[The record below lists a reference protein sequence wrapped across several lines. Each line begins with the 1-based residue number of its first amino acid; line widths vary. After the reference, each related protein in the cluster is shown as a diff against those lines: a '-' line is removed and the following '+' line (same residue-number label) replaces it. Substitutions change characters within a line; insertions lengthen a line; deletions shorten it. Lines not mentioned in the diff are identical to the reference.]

1 MKRYTIFLVICLVFA
16 QAVFGGGTGDSPA
29 SQNPGGQQCMAEG
42 IGFTLSAYNPR
53 GSFEKLYAVREESGS
68 HSAPE
73 ELTRTDALATD
84 MNLTVFHFNDLHGHM
99 TDQDSKRG
107 DTHRVAQ
114 MVKIVDAARKNADER
129 NIVLFFSAGD
139 EHTGTPFDELLGW
152 NAQEFIV
159 DPAYRILSAA
169 GVDATVV
176 GNHEVDRGY
185 ELLAKGARQ
194 DAAFPVLSAN
204 IVGSR
209 WATPDVIKPA
219 AIGIAKG
226 LRIGLIGLTTPE
238 ETREATVEDP
248 NVRIAAPLES
258 IEYYLPRM
266 EPFVDVFVVLSHLG
280 FEGEERHRV
289 SVGDRAIAEA
299 ASRCTGKPVLV
310 IGGHTHSVLN
320 KDGLEA
326 ANIVEGIPLL
336 QAGSYGAWL
345 GRMDVSLAR
354 KEGGYAATDMKAALL
369 PIKSRD
375 DRVASD
381 QKGWA
386 NLEHEGDYDGRFEKE
401 NVEPILTRLA
411 GKMKERLGRTAATQ
425 GFSTERILAERYV
438 GECGMANYM
447 NDMIVARSA
456 NFPGGPVDLAVFNAS
471 GIASGV
477 DGNTDITFGDW
488 FKVMPYADNIVI
500 ISLSGAQLLDVLRS
514 NAQRL
519 VRPEELAGT
528 KPVALDGFV
537 SRGFLHFSSDLRYEI
552 RLGANA
558 EAATVE
564 NASFRGVDLR
574 KTPDKIFRI
583 AFSTYIANGF
593 EGWKTGPVGAGL
605 PQGVLAWDLAAL
617 DKLDTGLVYRNEII
631 AGIKEWGRIAPFGG
645 AAGPLDGRVTIRQ

>member
-1 MKRYTIFLVICLVFA
+1 MKRYTILSVICLVFV
-16 QAVFGGGTGDSPA
+16 QAVFGGGTGEIPSLQEPTK
-29 SQNPGGQQCMAEG
+29 QQYAVEG
-42 IGFTLSAYNPR
+42 INFTLSAHNSG
-53 GSFEKLYAVREESGS
+53 GSFEKLFAVRKESGS
-68 HSAPE
+68 HSVPE
-73 ELTRTDALATD
+73 ELTRTNALATD
-84 MNLTVFHFNDLHGHM
+84 MNLTVFHLNDLHGHM

-129 NIVLFFSAGD
+129 NIVLLFSAGD

-219 AIGIAKG
+219 VIGIVKG
-226 LRIGLIGLTTPE
+226 LRVGLIGLTTPE

-289 SVGDRAIAEA
+289 NVGDRAVAEA
-299 ASRCTGKPVLV
+299 ASRYTEKPVII

-320 KDGLEA
+320 KDGLDA

-336 QAGSYGAWL
+336 QAGSYGTLL
-345 GRMDVSLAR
+345 GQLNVGLTR
-354 KEGGYAATDMKAALL
+354 KEGVYEATNMNATLL

-375 DRVASD
+375 NRVTSD

-386 NLEHEGDYDGRFEKE
+386 NLEHEGDYDDRFEKE
-401 NVEPILTRLA
+401 NVEPILTQLV

-425 GFSTERILAERYV
+425 DFSTERILTERYV

-447 NDMIVARSA
+447 NDMIVARSV
-456 NFPGGPVDLAVFNAS
+456 NFPGGPVDLAAFNAS

-477 DGNTDITFGDW
+477 DGNTDVTFGDW

-519 VRPEELAGT
+519 VRPEELTGA

-552 RLGANA
+552 RLGYNA
-558 EAATVE
+558 EMATVE
-564 NASFRGVDLR
+564 KASFKGVDLQ
-574 KTPDKIFRI
+574 KIPDKIFRI

-605 PQGVLAWDLAAL
+605 PQGVLAWNLAAL

-631 AGIKEWGRIAPFGG
+631 AGIKELGSIAPFGG
-645 AAGPLDGRVTIRQ
+645 DNELLDGRVTMRQ

>member
-1 MKRYTIFLVICLVFA
+1 MES
-16 QAVFGGGTGDSPA
+16 AVKIKNLMIVSSAVLLLGGCQVELLGAGDGSDPDTAIEKTGT
-29 SQNPGGQQCMAEG
+29 AEYFVQSG
-42 IGFTLSAYNPR
+42 VADLCSMSDF
-53 GSFEKLYAVREESGS
+53 SFEIIDFPDAVV
-68 HSAPE
+68 H
-73 ELTRTDALATD
+73 
-84 MNLTVFHFNDLHGHM
+84 
-99 TDQDSKRG
+99 DQEILSKKG

-114 MVKIVDAARKNADER
+114 MIKIVDAARKNADER

-152 NAQEFIV
+152 NAQEFIA

-169 GVDATVV
+169 GLDVAVL

-185 ELLAKGARQ
+185 ELLAKAVRQ

-204 IVGSR
+204 IIGSR
-209 WATPDVIKPA
+209 WATPDVVKPA

-248 NVRIAAPLES
+248 NVRITAPLES

-289 SVGDRAIAEA
+289 SVGDRAVAEA

-310 IGGHTHSVLN
+310 IGGHTHSILN
-320 KDGLEA
+320 KNGLEA

-336 QAGSYGAWL
+336 QAGSYGAGL
-345 GRMDVSLAR
+345 GRLDVSLTR
-354 KEGGYAATDMKAALL
+354 KEGGYAAEDMKAVLL

-375 DRVASD
+375 DRVAPS
-381 QKGWA
+381 QKGWVD
-386 NLEHEGDYDGRFEKE
+386 LEHEGDYDGRFEKE
-401 NVEPILTRLA
+401 NVEPILARLA
-411 GKMKERLGRTAATQ
+411 GKMKEKLGRTAATQ

-447 NDMIVARSA
+447 NDMIVARST

-477 DGNTDITFGDW
+477 DRNTDVSFGDW

-500 ISLSGAQLLDVLRS
+500 ISLTGTQLLDLLRS

-519 VRPEELAGT
+519 VRPEELTGT
-528 KPVALDGFV
+528 KPVALDGFI

-552 RLGANA
+552 RLRANA

-564 NASFRGVDLR
+564 NASFKGVDLQ
-574 KTPDKIFRI
+574 KIPDKIFRI

-593 EGWKTGPVGAGL
+593 EGWKTSPVGAGL
-605 PQGVLAWDLAAL
+605 PQGILAWNLAAL
-617 DKLDTGLVYRNEII
+617 DKLDTGFVYRNEII
-631 AGIKEWGRIAPFGG
+631 AGIRERGRITPFGG
-645 AAGPLDGRVTIRQ
+645 AIELLDGRVTLR